1 MTETTIRAA
10 ATDLDPFSTEALLD
24 PYPQFRALRDLGP
37 VVYLREHDLYGLF
50 RYDQVRAALVD
61 WEGFSSAQGIA
72 MNPTANELS
81 DGSLL
86 SMDPPRHRAVRKVL
100 DDALRP
106 KYVRKV
112 AGDIEQLADDLV
124 EDLMRRDEFDGVTDF
139 AAKLPVDIVM
149 DLIGFPR
156 DEYRDKILVWAL
168 GAFNYFGPPGARQS
182 STFPDVQ
189 ALMQYLV
196 ADATPDKLLPDSFG
210 QIVWAAA
217 EHGEITENEA
227 LMTMSAYA
235 CAGLDTTIAGVAST
249 LWLLARNPDQWAAI
263 RHDPKLIPG
272 AFLEGVRMETP
283 IQSFSRVTTGD
294 TDVDGVTIPEG
305 ARVVISFAAA
315 NRDERHYP
323 EPDRFDARRNPAD
336 TVGFGFGVHN
346 CPGRTLASMEAHA
359 LFAALA
365 KRADTL
371 ELTGEPTRTPNNIT
385 RGLDRLPIRIAGK
398 ATS

>member
-1 MTETTIRAA
+1 MTTTATPGAA
-10 ATDLDPFSTEALLD
+10 VETDLDLFSTEALLD
-24 PYPQFRALRDLGP
+24 PVPSYQTLRDLGP
-37 VVYLREHDLYGLF
+37 VVQMTEHDLYGLF

-112 AGDIEQLADDLV
+112 AGNIEQLADELV
-124 EDLMRRDEFDGVTDF
+124 DDLMQRETFDGVTDF

-156 DEYRDKILVWAL
+156 DEQRDKILVWAL
-168 GAFNYFGPPGARQS
+168 GAFNYFGPPGERQL
-182 STFPDVQ
+182 STFPDVE

-196 ADATPDKLLPDSFG
+196 TDATPDKLLPDSFG
-210 QIVWAAA
+210 QIVWEAADR
-217 EHGEITENEA
+217 GEITENEA

-249 LWLLARNPDQWAAI
+249 LWLLAENPDQWTAI
-263 RHDPKLIPG
+263 RQDPKLIPG
-272 AFLEGVRMETP
+272 AFLEGVRLETP
-283 IQSFSRVTTGD
+283 IQHFSRVTTED
-294 TDVDGVTIPEG
+294 REIDGVTIPEG
-305 ARVVISFAAA
+305 ARVLVSYGAA

-323 EPDRFDARRNPAD
+323 DPDRFQADRNPAD

-346 CPGRTLASMEAHA
+346 CPGRTLASMEANA

-365 KRADTL
+365 KRATSL
-371 ELTGEPTRTPNNIT
+371 ELTGGPIREPNNIT
-385 RGLDRLPIRIAGK
+385 RGLETLPMRI
-398 ATS
+398 S

>member
-1 MTETTIRAA
+1 MTSSTTTSAIESDI
-10 ATDLDPFSTEALLD
+10 DLFSTEALHD
-24 PYPQFRALRDLGP
+24 PVPSYRTLRDLGP
-37 VVYLREHDLYGLF
+37 VVHMTEHDLYGLF

-72 MNPTANELS
+72 MNPTANEMS

-106 KYVRKV
+106 KYVRQV
-112 AGDIEQLADDLV
+112 AGNIEHLADELV
-124 EDLMRRDEFDGVTDF
+124 DDLMRRETFDGVTDF

-156 DEYRDKILVWAL
+156 DEQRDKILVWAL
-168 GAFNYFGPPGARQS
+168 GAFNYFGPPGERQL

-196 ADATPDKLLPDSFG
+196 TDATPDKLLPDSFG
-210 QIVWAAA
+210 QIVWQAADR
-217 EHGEITENEA
+217 GEITENEA

-249 LWLLARNPDQWAAI
+249 LWLLAQNPDEWTAI
-263 RHDPKLIPG
+263 RQDPKLVPG
-272 AFLEGVRMETP
+272 AFLEGVRLETP
-283 IQSFSRVTTGD
+283 IQHFSRVTTED
-294 TDVDGVTIPEG
+294 KEIEGVTIPEG
-305 ARVVISFAAA
+305 ARVLVSYAAA

-323 EPDRFDARRNPAD
+323 EPDRFRADRNPAD

-359 LFAALA
+359 LFGALA
-365 KRADTL
+365 KRASTI
-371 ELTGEPTRTPNNIT
+371 ELTGEPIRTPNNIT
-385 RGLDRLPIRIAGK
+385 RGLDTLPVRI
-398 ATS
+398 S